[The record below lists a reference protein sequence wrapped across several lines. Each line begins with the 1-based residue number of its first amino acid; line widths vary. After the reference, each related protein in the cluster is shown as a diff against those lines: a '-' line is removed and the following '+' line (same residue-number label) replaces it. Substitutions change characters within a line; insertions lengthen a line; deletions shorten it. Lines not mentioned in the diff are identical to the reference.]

1 MERHQIDM
9 WSDFTEWKGKEIKV
23 IRVGATREVQDQ
35 NHLLCLVSM
44 QVYNMHG
51 EHLRYSTSVSE
62 LGTCLQVRAGQNVS
76 LRDGGKK
83 YGKKEKSRVS
93 AVASEQLTPELSQG
107 VLVARHVDRPWQVAW
122 VHVAQPELLLY

>member
-1 MERHQIDM
+1 M

-83 YGKKEKSRVS
+83 YGKKERNRESLSRSFRTAYTRALTGS
-93 AVASEQLTPELSQG
+93 ARGKACGQALAGSLGPRGT
-107 VLVARHVDRPWQVAW
+107 ARAPTI
-122 VHVAQPELLLY
+122 LKI